1 MAAVAND
8 GIVTASGVGETTIT
22 ASIGPIRGQRSFICV
37 ASLSSVE
44 VFPPTTA
51 LQVAD
56 HVKFDGRPYDADGNA
71 LPGRL
76 VRWASENNSVAS
88 VDTRELARH
97 MISPPFPTGK
107 GQMQSHP
114 SRRRPFLLPR
124 VLPLSSPRRS
134 RSVVAERLAIAQQP
148 FAFFSEI
155 IWSSSNRI
163 PRRSCL
169 RET

>member
-1 MAAVAND
+1 VAAVAND
-8 GIVTASGVGETTIT
+8 GIVTASGVGETTIM
-22 ASIGPIRGQRSFICV
+22 ASIGPIRGATLVHVRRVTV
-37 ASLSSVE
+37 ASVE
-44 VFPPTTA
+44 VFPPTTT

-56 HVKFDGRPYDADGNA
+56 HVRFDGTPYDADGNA

-88 VDTRELARH
+88 VDQTSGDVTA
-97 MISPPFPTGK
+97 
-107 GQMQSHP
+107 
-114 SRRRPFLLPR
+114 
-124 VLPLSSPRRS
+124 SPRRS

-155 IWSSSNRI
+155 VWWSSNRI
-163 PRRSCL
+163 PRRSLACL